1 MKNFDDNDKNDDELD
16 YNIIFNDEIAD
27 IADNDLISETD
38 DSSCSQEDAL
48 YNQKKNNTQ
57 TNFYSNYFN
66 PKLNT
71 DNNAHICTDENCES
85 AKNDSG
91 NALHKN
97 CADHCDCHNHQC
109 THTSATKFCDDKS
122 AFANEEEYNNARAE
136 NLKNK
141 LSKYKDYEFDDETD
155 FSCVLDP
162 NKTCDNCGMC
172 LDSFNTDEE
181 GFAQIK
187 IDGIDNSKVTLEE
200 LYKMYGLDDD

>member
-1 MKNFDDNDKNDDELD
+1 MKKFDDNDKNDNELN
-16 YNIIFNDEIAD
+16 YNIVFNDEIAD
-27 IADNDLISETD
+27 DNLMSETD
-38 DSSCSQEDAL
+38 DANYNQEDTL
-48 YNQKKNNTQ
+48 CKQKQNNAQ

-66 PKLNT
+66 PKLSA
-71 DNNAHICTDENCES
+71 DNNAHICIDVNCES
-85 AKNDSG
+85 VKNHSG
-91 NALHKN
+91 NALYKN
-97 CADHCDCHNHQC
+97 CSDSCDCHNHQC
-109 THTSATKFCDDKS
+109 THTSATRFCDDTG
-122 AFANEEEYNNARAE
+122 AFTNEEEYNNARAE